1 MERPRFVTVIG
12 ALCLLSGCGS
22 LESGGGA
29 ATTACTLQT
38 GVQRQC
44 VETSTNAAATG
55 GLAAAQSDCVKE
67 GGVASDVCSHVG
79 ADGGCKTVIAS
90 GVITVSTTLWTYTG
104 VAGTA
109 SAEMS
114 GCMANGNTWITP

>member
-104 VAGTA
+104 VTSTA